1 MKKVKNYS
9 GSDLS
14 QDFKSF
20 ARKEIKRIT
29 NVLTE
34 KGCTNVQ
41 LSYGFYYFS
50 GFFTATSGQ
59 IYYISCYDVRHF
71 GYEKLMYRTAKS
83 YTDYTGG
90 SNNFVQ
96 VDRLNEVKFE

>member
-1 MKKVKNYS
+1 MKNKNYK

-14 QDFKSF
+14 QEFKSF

-29 NVLTE
+29 NILTE
-34 KGCTNVQ
+34 IGCTDVQ
-41 LSYGFYYFS
+41 LNYGFYYFS
-50 GFFTATSGQ
+50 GFFTAPSGQ
-59 IYYISCYDVRHF
+59 IYYISCYDIRHF
-71 GYEKLMYRTAKS
+71 GYKKLMYRTAKS

-96 VDRLNEVKFE
+96 VEKLNGVKFE